1 MSSQFPL
8 SSPYRTA
15 DSHVKNP
22 YFPSSGFNQHTKLPS
37 RSHVQTGKAVPK
49 TIGNFSK
56 VDYPTPFPSSSIGRI
71 SSPVRSIDVD
81 AIPSSPAFRAPMEEA
96 SPRLSPRLSSPLRH
110 VKVINA
116 ELDPTKASTI
126 TVGRNS
132 SQCDVALCKN
142 KFISR
147 IHADISYL
155 PQANELK
162 IHCVSMNGLIVI
174 YRKKFDCYLLRDTEV
189 SNNNENVY
197 RLTPRFSIEESV
209 KEIQDEDKSVSFTL
223 EGGDTVYMPYNKGIM
238 LDFRQVLLRVSL
250 KKMWSCPE
258 STGLEKQAENENE
271 RKHMG
276 GIRKHPLI
284 FSKAPSESP
293 KKILKNNTNK
303 HTAGDDSGVAERMLN
318 HFLNS
323 KSSSISSVSS
333 AENNEQVF
341 KQDSLPYEKIP
352 VVIKK
357 QKLNKSV
364 LSSKPKK
371 SVKETLDEL
380 SGRNVDVMN
389 LQHILTNHLAF
400 ANVQQTPL
408 FQLQQVNSQISE
420 LSRDE
425 LRTILSDAKC
435 VGVIYRHGKD
445 AAGKPL
451 DEEYFYD
458 LENDDDYE
466 RRNLVSSL
474 KGGRTGLRSCR
485 RTHKQYFWKKPA
497 K

>member
-8 SSPYRTA
+8 SSPYRA
-15 DSHVKNP
+15 VDSHVKDP
-22 YFPSSGFNQHTKLPS
+22 YFPPSSFNQHVKLPS
-37 RSHVQTGKAVPK
+37 PSHVQTGKVAPK
-49 TIGNFSK
+49 TTGNFSK
-56 VDYPTPFPSSSIGRI
+56 ADYPTPFPSSSIGRV
-71 SSPVRSIDVD
+71 SSPVRSIEVD
-81 AIPSSPAFRAPMEEA
+81 AIPSSPAFRSPLEEA
-96 SPRLSPRLSSPLRH
+96 SPRLSPKLSSPSRH

-116 ELDPTKASTI
+116 ELDPTKVSTI

-147 IHADISYL
+147 IHANISYL
-155 PQANELK
+155 PQSNELK

-174 YRKKFDCYLLRDTEV
+174 YRKRFDCYLLKGTDV
-189 SNNNENVY
+189 IDSNENAY
-197 RLTPRFSIEESV
+197 RLTPSFSIGHSV

-238 LDFRQVLLRVSL
+238 LDFRQVLLRISL
-250 KKMWSCPE
+250 KKTWSCSE
-258 STGLEKQAENENE
+258 STGLEKQVENENE
-271 RKHMG
+271 RKPMG

-284 FSKAPSESP
+284 FSETTSESP

-303 HTAGDDSGVAERMLN
+303 HTAGDDTGVAERMLN

-323 KSSSISSVSS
+323 KSSSLSSVSS
-333 AENNEQVF
+333 TENYEQIL

-352 VVIKK
+352 MAIKK
-357 QKLNKSV
+357 QKLNKIVS
-364 LSSKPKK
+364 SSKPKK

-380 SGRNVDVMN
+380 SRRNVDVLN

-485 RTHKQYFWKKPA
+485 RTHKQYFWKKPT

>member
-1 MSSQFPL
+1 MSSQFP
-8 SSPYRTA
+8 SSPYRTV
-15 DSHVKNP
+15 DP
-22 YFPSSGFNQHTKLPS
+22 YSPPNYKQQPNCPSSNYEKA
-37 RSHVQTGKAVPK
+37 GKTASES
-49 TIGNFSK
+49 IGSFGK
-56 VDYPTPFPSSSIGRI
+56 GDYPTPFPSSSIGRV
-71 SSPVRSIDVD
+71 SSPVRSNKVD
-81 AIPSSPAFRAPMEEA
+81 AIPSSPAFPGQLAET
-96 SPRLSPRLSSPLRH
+96 SPKFSSKLSSPSRH
-110 VKVINA
+110 TRVINA
-116 ELDPTKASTI
+116 ELDPSKISTI

-147 IHADISYL
+147 VHASITYL
-155 PQANELK
+155 PQTNEVK
-162 IHCVSMNGLIVI
+162 IHCFSMNGLIVT
-174 YRKKFDCYLLRDTEV
+174 YRKQFDCYQLKDTM
-189 SNNNENVY
+189 NNNNRAY
-197 RLTPRFSIEESV
+197 RLVPRFSNEKCV
-209 KEIQDEDKSVSFTL
+209 KEIQEEGGFINFTL
-223 EGGDTVYMPYNKGIM
+223 EKGDTVYMTYYKGIM
-238 LDFRQVLLRVSL
+238 LDFRQVFLRISL
-250 KKMWSCPE
+250 KEKNSSSEPLRFEKKAEFE
-258 STGLEKQAENENE
+258 SESET
-271 RKHMG
+271 KHMG
-276 GIRKHPLI
+276 SIRKHPLI
-284 FSKAPSESP
+284 FTDTSMDRP
-293 KKILKNNTNK
+293 KKILKDSNK
-303 HTAGDDSGVAERMLN
+303 ISIGSDSGVAERMLN

-323 KSSSISSVSS
+323 KSSPLSSVSS
-333 AENNEQVF
+333 VDHEEQTLR
-341 KQDSLPYEKIP
+341 QDSLSSDKNPMTM
-352 VVIKK
+352 KK
-357 QKLNKSV
+357 PKLNKRV
-364 LSSKPKK
+364 LPSKPKK
-371 SVKETLDEL
+371 SVKENLDEL
-380 SGRNVDVMN
+380 SRRNIDVMH

-425 LRTILSDAKC
+425 LRSILSDAKC